1 MQANDLRLKILLLV
15 LVGSADRPTVERSFR
30 QAFATPPLFHAI
42 SWQKLLSSHLQSSPP
57 IIRMRQNEVANT
69 HE

>member
-42 SWQKLLSSHLQSSPP
+42 SWQKLLSQPFPVFTSNY
-57 IIRMRQNEVANT
+57 QNASK
-69 HE
+69 